1 MIQNCYIGS
10 EEKEQHCIFMTNPC
24 DILLVLEVYF
34 SEKKKLIVAM
44 MRKPCSVSAWDKPD
58 IQITGC

>member
-10 EEKEQHCIFMTNPC
+10 EEKEQHCIFITNPC

-34 SEKKKLIVAM
+34 SDKKIHSCYDEGNML
-44 MRKPCSVSAWDKPD
+44 C
-58 IQITGC
+58 